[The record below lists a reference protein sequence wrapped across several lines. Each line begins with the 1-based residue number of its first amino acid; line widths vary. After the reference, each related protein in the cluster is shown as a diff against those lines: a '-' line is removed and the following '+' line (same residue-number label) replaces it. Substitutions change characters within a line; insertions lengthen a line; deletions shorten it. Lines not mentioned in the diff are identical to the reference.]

1 MYRKID
7 VTINGVYA
15 YSTNR
20 YKTCK
25 AAIAALRE
33 KRSVK
38 VASIPD
44 YTVTVQPGDKVAA
57 HFARR

>member
-15 YSTNR
+15 YSTNT

-25 AAIAALRE
+25 KAIAALRE

-38 VASIPD
+38 VASIPN
-44 YTVTVQPGDKVAA
+44 YTVTVKPEDRITA
-57 HFARR
+57 HYVK

>member
-7 VTINGVYA
+7 VAINGAYA
-15 YSTNR
+15 YSTNA

-25 AAIAALRE
+25 KAIAALRE

-38 VASIPD
+38 VASIPN
-44 YTVTVQPGDKVAA
+44 YTVTIKPEDRITAQYAK
-57 HFARR
+57 